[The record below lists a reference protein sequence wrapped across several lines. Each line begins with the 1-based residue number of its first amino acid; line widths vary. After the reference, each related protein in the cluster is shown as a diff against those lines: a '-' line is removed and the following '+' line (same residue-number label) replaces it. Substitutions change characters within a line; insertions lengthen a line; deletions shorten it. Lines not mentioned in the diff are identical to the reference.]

1 MTTFDTMVHYM
12 ATRSAAHEGPDQ
24 PESSDLMAELAAMQ
38 KIGTALT
45 ELRDSEARFRVL
57 RWAEGFS
64 ATPGA
69 PASVPVPTAHTALR
83 ASAPLPQGPDT
94 TLTLDG
100 YDLFGDAP
108 SDEPPPLRTPGAA
121 EETLDSMVKGLV
133 ADFHQIARDWHGK

>member
-12 ATRSAAHEGPDQ
+12 ATRSAALEAPEQPQSPD
-24 PESSDLMAELAAMQ
+24 LIAELAAMQ

-64 ATPGA
+64 RAPGA
-69 PASVPVPTAHTALR
+69 PASVRVPTAQAALR
-83 ASAPLPQGPDT
+83 APAPPPGPDT

-108 SDEPPPLRTPGAA
+108 SDEPPPLRTPGVA

-133 ADFHQIARDWHGK
+133 ADFHQIARDWHGE